1 MITFFSNTT
10 MKKYNQMLLA
20 GCLSTALLLSGCE
33 KFLDKP
39 LENQQRSEEINYG
52 NVQLM
57 YAPVSGVYR
66 AASDDNLV
74 HWIDLSIRAIRDD
87 DYQQAAP
94 NPNDNPELMAI
105 KNFQNDVTIQS
116 YWGLNQSWISYYSLA
131 ISANNALLE
140 LAQFAERIDPNNAE
154 LQGLNRQY
162 QAEVRFLRAYAHLM
176 VSRLFGDVPILSDS
190 GDIAR
195 LTTIGKSSRA
205 EVRQWIIEEMD
216 FCATNLKKE
225 RPNQSATHKGAVTAY
240 SALLLK
246 AKAAADLA
254 GNDNGSPQWDVVLEA
269 TNEIINSNLFTLYA
283 DFYELWKVPGKLSN
297 ESLFELQYSDF
308 GLPTGDIVRPGV
320 DWGTFFRWQGPSG
333 DQRGSAIS
341 GAGWIPPSQNIVDF
355 LTARGDETRLKTTI
369 LEYGTNT
376 QPAVTPSGDNVY
388 GNPFNIKYF
397 NGKAYLP
404 ASQMTEG
411 RLEYGANNN
420 VRILRYADVLLLNAE
435 AKVRKGQNG
444 DEPFRL
450 IRERVNMPA
459 ITGVTLD
466 QILDERRA
474 EFACEWWGERFN
486 DLVRTGR
493 AAQVFGSRFVPGVSE
508 SVPIPQTQIDA
519 NPNFR

>member
-1 MITFFSNTT
+1 
-10 MKKYNQMLLA
+10 MKNYKYILLSGYLGLA
-20 GCLSTALLLSGCE
+20 TLMSGCE

-39 LENQQRSEEINYG
+39 LENQQRSEEIDYSNLS
-52 NVQLM
+52 LM

-74 HWIDLSIRAIRDD
+74 HWIDLSIRCIRDD

-94 NPNDNPELMAI
+94 NPNDNPELMSI
-105 KNFQNDVTIQS
+105 KNFQRDVTIQS

-131 ISANNALLE
+131 ISANNALME
-140 LAQFAERIDPNNAE
+140 LAQFAQHIPTGNTADMA
-154 LQGLNRQY
+154 LNRQY

-176 VSRLFGDVPILSDS
+176 ASRLFGDVPILSDS

-195 LTTIGKSSRA
+195 LTTIHKSTVV
-205 EVRQWIIEEMD
+205 EVRQFIIDEMNACITD
-216 FCATNLKKE
+216 LEDA
-225 RPNQSATHKGAVTAY
+225 RPNQSKHIGAVTKY

-254 GNDNGSPQWDVVLEA
+254 GNDNASPYWDQVLDA
-269 TNEIINSNLFTLYA
+269 TNQIINSNKFSLYTN
-283 DFYELWKVPGKLSN
+283 FYELFKIPGKLSN

-308 GLPTGDIVRPGV
+308 GLSAGDIVRPGV
-320 DWGTFFRWQGPSG
+320 DWGTFFKWQGPAG

-341 GAGWIPPSQNIVDF
+341 GAGWIAPSQNIVDF
-355 LTARGDETRLKTTI
+355 LTQRGDLTRLKTTI
-369 LEYGTNT
+369 LHCGINGD
-376 QPAVTPSGDNVY
+376 PATFAETPSGDKVY
-388 GNPFNIKYF
+388 GNSFGTKYF

-404 ASQMTEG
+404 VSQMTAG

-420 VRILRYADVLLLNAE
+420 VRILRYADALLLNAE
-435 AKVRKGQNG
+435 AKVRKGQSG

-450 IRERVNMPA
+450 VRERADMSA
-459 ITGVTLD
+459 ITGVSLD

-486 DLVRTGR
+486 DLIRTGK
-493 AAQVFGSRFVPGVSE
+493 AQQVFGPKFVPGQGE
-508 SVPIPQTQIDA
+508 HVPIPQTQIDA
-519 NPNFR
+519 NKNFR

>member
-1 MITFFSNTT
+1 
-10 MKKYNQMLLA
+10 MKKYQYIVVG
-20 GCLSTALLLSGCE
+20 GCIGMASLLSGCE

-39 LENQQRSEEINYG
+39 LENQQRSEEIDYTDLS
-52 NVQLM
+52 LM

-74 HWIDLSIRAIRDD
+74 HWIDLSIRCVRED
-87 DYQQAAP
+87 DYERGAP
-94 NPNDNPELMAI
+94 SPNDNPELMAI
-105 KNFQNDVTIQS
+105 KHFQRDVTIQS

-131 ISANNALLE
+131 IAANSALTE
-140 LAQFAERIDPNNAE
+140 LGHFAEAIPSGNTADAA
-154 LQGLNRQY
+154 LNRQY

-176 VSRLFGDVPILSDS
+176 ASRLFGDVPILSDS
-190 GDIAR
+190 DDIAR
-195 LTTIGKSSRA
+195 LTTIEKSTVA
-205 EVRQWIIEEMD
+205 EVRQFIIDEMD
-216 FCATNLKKE
+216 ACAADLE
-225 RPNQSATHKGAVTAY
+225 DARPNQSIHVGAVTKY

-254 GNDNGSPQWDVVLEA
+254 GNDSASPYWDVVLDA
-269 TNEIINSNLFTLYA
+269 TNQIIESNKFSLYP
-283 DFYELWKVPGKLSN
+283 DFYQLFKLPGKLSD

-308 GLPTGDIVRPGV
+308 GLPAGDIVRPGI
-320 DWGTFFRWQGPSG
+320 DWGTFFRWQGPAG

-341 GAGWIPPSQNIVDF
+341 GAGWVPPSQDIVNF
-355 LTARGDETRLKTTI
+355 LTNRGDDTRLKTTI
-369 LEYGTNT
+369 LYCGEDGDPDTY
-376 QPAVTPSGDNVY
+376 VETPSGDRVY
-388 GNPFNIKYF
+388 GNPFGTKYF
-397 NGKAYLP
+397 NGKTYLP
-404 ASQMTEG
+404 VSQMTEG

-450 IRERVNMPA
+450 IRERADMEP

-493 AAQVFGSRFVPGVSE
+493 AQQVFGSEFVPGQSE
-508 SVPIPQTQIDA
+508 YVPIPQTQIDA
-519 NPNFR
+519 NTNFR

>member
-1 MITFFSNTT
+1 
-10 MKKYNQMLLA
+10 MKKYNHILIA
-20 GCLSTALLLSGCE
+20 GCLSSAILFGGCE

-52 NVQLM
+52 DLRRM
-57 YAPVSGVYR
+57 YEPVSGVYR

-74 HWIDLSIRAIRDD
+74 HWIDLSIRVIRDD

-131 ISANNALLE
+131 ISANNALME
-140 LAQFAERIDPNNAE
+140 LANFAERIDPNNAE
-154 LQGLNRQY
+154 QLALNLQY
-162 QAEVRFLRAYAHLM
+162 QGEVRFLRAYAHLM
-176 VSRLFGDVPILSDS
+176 ASRIFGDVPILSDS
-190 GDIAR
+190 EDIAR
-195 LTTIGKSSRA
+195 LTTIGKSTRA

-216 FCATNLKKE
+216 FCAANLKKE
-225 RPNQSATHKGAVTAY
+225 RPNQSSHVGAVTAY

-254 GNDNGSPQWDVVLEA
+254 GNDNGSAQWDVVLDA
-269 TNEIINSNLFTLYA
+269 TNEIIGSNRFSLFGDY
-283 DFYELWKVPGKLSN
+283 YQMWKVPGKLSN

-308 GLPTGDIVRPGV
+308 GLPAGDIVRPGI
-320 DWGTFFRWQGPSG
+320 DWGTFFRWQGPEG

-355 LTARGDETRLKTTI
+355 LTARGDATRLRTTI
-369 LEYGTNT
+369 LYCGVDG
-376 QPAVTPSGDNVY
+376 QPNVPAETPSGDLVY
-388 GNPFNIKYF
+388 RGTFGTKYF

-404 ASQMTEG
+404 VSQMTAG

-450 IRERVNMPA
+450 VRERVNMPA
-459 ITGVTLD
+459 ITGVSLD

-493 AAQVFGSRFVPGVSE
+493 AQQVFGSRFVPGVSE

>member
-1 MITFFSNTT
+1 
-10 MKKYNQMLLA
+10 MKNFKYIIISS
-20 GCLSTALLLSGCE
+20 CLGFATLMSSCE

-39 LENQQRSEEINYG
+39 LENQQRSEEINYS
-52 NVQLM
+52 NLALM

-74 HWIDLSIRAIRDD
+74 HWIDLSIRCMRDD
-87 DYQQAAP
+87 DYLQAAP
-94 NPNDNPELMAI
+94 NANDNPELMAI
-105 KNFQNDVTIQS
+105 KNFQRDVTIQS

-131 ISANNALLE
+131 ISANNALMELE
-140 LAQFAERIDPNNAE
+140 LFAANIPTANTEDAA
-154 LQGLNRQY
+154 LNRQY

-176 VSRLFGDVPILSDS
+176 ASRLFGDVPILSDS

-195 LTTIGKSSRA
+195 LTTIGKSTAA
-205 EVRQWIIEEMD
+205 EVRTFIIAEMD
-216 FCATNLKKE
+216 ICIQDLEDA
-225 RPNQSATHKGAVTAY
+225 RPNQSKHVGAVTKY

-254 GNDNGSPQWDVVLEA
+254 GNDNASPYWDQVLDA
-269 TNEIINSNLFTLYA
+269 TNQIIASNKFSLYP
-283 DFYELWKVPGKLSN
+283 DFYQLFKLPGKLSN
-297 ESLFELQYSDF
+297 ESIFELQYSDF
-308 GLPTGDIVRPGV
+308 GLPVGDIVRPGV
-320 DWGTFFRWQGPSG
+320 DWGTFFRWQGPAG

-355 LTARGDETRLKTTI
+355 LTNRNDAVRLRTTI
-369 LEYGTNT
+369 LDCGIDGN
-376 QPAVTPSGDNVY
+376 PATFKETPSGDRVY
-388 GNPFNIKYF
+388 GNTFGIKHF

-404 ASQMTEG
+404 ANQMTEG

-420 VRILRYADVLLLNAE
+420 VRILRYADALLLNAE

-444 DEPFRL
+444 DEPFALVRQ
-450 IRERVNMPA
+450 RVQMAP
-459 ITGVTLD
+459 IQGVTLD

-493 AAQVFGSRFVPGVSE
+493 AQQVFGARFVPGQSE

-519 NPNFR
+519 NSNFR

>member
-1 MITFFSNTT
+1 MNIT
-10 MKKYNQMLLA
+10 KYIIWGGCIGFASLL
-20 GCLSTALLLSGCE
+20 GSCE

-39 LENQQRSEEINYG
+39 LENQQRSEEINYS
-52 NVQLM
+52 NLELM

-66 AASDDNLV
+66 AAADDNLV
-74 HWIDLSIRAIRDD
+74 HWIDLSIRCIRDD

-105 KNFQNDVTIQS
+105 KNFQRDVTIQS

-131 ISANNALLE
+131 ISANNALIE
-140 LAQFAERIDPNNAE
+140 LDNFAQNISDSNTEQMA
-154 LQGLNRQY
+154 LNRQY
-162 QAEVRFLRAYAHLM
+162 QGEVRFLRAYAHLM
-176 VSRLFGDVPILSDS
+176 ASRLFGDIPILSDS
-190 GDIAR
+190 EDIAR
-195 LTTIGKSSRA
+195 LTTISKSTVA
-205 EVRQWIIEEMD
+205 EVRQWIIDEMD
-216 FCATNLKKE
+216 ACANDLE
-225 RPNQSATHKGAVTAY
+225 DARPNQSKHIGAVTKY

-254 GNDNGSPQWDVVLEA
+254 GNDNASPHWDQVLDA
-269 TNEIINSNLFTLYA
+269 TDQIIASNRFSLYP
-283 DFYELWKVPGKLSN
+283 DFYELFKLPGKLSN

-308 GLPTGDIVRPGV
+308 GLPAGDIVRPGV

-341 GAGWIPPSQNIVDF
+341 GAGWIPPSQDIVDF
-355 LTARGDETRLKTTI
+355 LTERGDNKRLSTTI
-369 LEYGTNT
+369 LYCGVDGD
-376 QPAVTPSGDNVY
+376 PATFVETPSGDRVY
-388 GNPFNIKYF
+388 GNPFGTKYF
-397 NGKAYLP
+397 NGKTYLP
-404 ASQMTEG
+404 VSQMTEG

-444 DEPFRL
+444 DAPFGLVRDRADL
-450 IRERVNMPA
+450 GA

-493 AAQVFGSRFVPGVSE
+493 AQQVFGSRFVPGQSE
-508 SVPIPQTQIDA
+508 YVPIPQTQIDA